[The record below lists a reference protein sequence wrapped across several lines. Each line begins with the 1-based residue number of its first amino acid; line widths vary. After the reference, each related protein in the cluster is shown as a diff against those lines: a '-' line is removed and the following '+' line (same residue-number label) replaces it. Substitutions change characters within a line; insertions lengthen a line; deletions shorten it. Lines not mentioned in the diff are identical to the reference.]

1 MATVAQPEHTVAARV
16 NRLPMTP
23 VHYKLAILLCGLF
36 LFELADLNT
45 FGDAAPALIKYMGLN
60 VGDIANATAAM
71 FLGAFLGAW
80 LGGLLSDIKGRK
92 YALMLALVVYSICSF
107 LNAIAFNVISFEVVR
122 FFTGVGMQA
131 LSVIGMTYIG
141 ELYPKNVRGRYQAL
155 VLALGLLGIPVMAF
169 WSRLMIP
176 LGPNGWRYVFVLGGM
191 GLVLAYAIRAWLP
204 ESPRW
209 LESKGRVNEA
219 NQVMDDIEARIVRYL
234 GHPLAAPEQEVAVV
248 QATRVPVFEIF
259 SSSYRRRTIVL
270 TILWVFSLLGF
281 YGFQAWIPTLLFA
294 HGFTIVKS
302 LTFTS
307 IMALGAAPGALLA
320 WPFIDRFQRRW
331 LILITYILTAI
342 FALLYGISTSDVGIL
357 LFGLAVSLSS
367 QMAVAFLFTYSP
379 EIFPTRV
386 RSTGS
391 GFANGVGRI
400 GSAVG
405 AIIVGVIFSSL
416 GFVWVFVY
424 IAFVWIVSGLV
435 VGIFGE
441 YTSQRALED
450 ISH

>member
-1 MATVAQPEHTVAARV
+1 MATIAQPEHTVAARV

-23 VHYKLAILLCGLF
+23 VHYKLAVLLCGLF

-45 FGDAAPALIKYMGLN
+45 FGDAAPALIKYMGIN
-60 VGDIANATAAM
+60 VADIANATAAM
-71 FLGAFLGAW
+71 FLGSFLGAW
-80 LGGLLSDIKGRK
+80 IGGLLSDIKGRK
-92 YALMLALVVYSICSF
+92 YALILSLVVYSIFSF
-107 LNAIAFNVISFEVVR
+107 FNAMATNVISFEVIR

-141 ELYPKNVRGRYQAL
+141 ELFPKNVRGRYQAL

-169 WSRLMIP
+169 WARLVIP
-176 LGPNGWRYVFVLGGM
+176 LGPNGWRYIFVLGGV
-191 GLVLAYAIRAWLP
+191 GIALVYALRAWLP

-209 LESKGRVNEA
+209 LESKGRLQEA
-219 NQVMDDIEARIVRYL
+219 NQVMDNIEARIVRYL
-234 GHPLAAPEQEVAVV
+234 GHPLAEPDQEVAVV
-248 QATRVPVFEIF
+248 HATRVPILELF
-259 SSSYRRRTIVL
+259 SKSYQKRTVVL
-270 TILWVFSLLGF
+270 TIVWVFNLLGF
-281 YGFQAWIPTLLFA
+281 YGFQAWIPTLLVA

-331 LILITYILTAI
+331 LILISDILIAS
-342 FALLYGISTSDVGIL
+342 FALLYGTSTSDAGIL

-367 QMAVAFLFTYSP
+367 QMGTAFMFTYSP

-386 RSTGS
+386 RTTGS
-391 GFANGVGRI
+391 GFANGIGRI
-400 GSAVG
+400 GSALGALIVG
-405 AIIVGVIFSSL
+405 AIFSTL

-424 IAFVWIVSGLV
+424 IAFVWVVAGLM